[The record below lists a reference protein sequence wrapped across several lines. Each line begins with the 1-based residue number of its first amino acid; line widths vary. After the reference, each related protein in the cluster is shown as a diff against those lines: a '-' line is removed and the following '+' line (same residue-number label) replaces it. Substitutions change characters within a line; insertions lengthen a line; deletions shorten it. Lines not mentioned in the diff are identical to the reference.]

1 LRGMGVSLSRDEI
14 NNMSHTASR
23 YNNGNTTLSDLSRAA
38 IPDSSD
44 SLTNSYAPPTLGNG
58 LPLHRP
64 NPTSFDEA
72 AGKQLNERNEDIT
85 GLKGKVVDSVFGVGQ
100 ENGLTGTGNKLRDL
114 GIIEPTSNQSTGS
127 LSVGAVSSSV
137 PMNVGNMVRLDN
149 QIDIANKDMGL
160 TSDAATPY
168 YNQRDLLARNIDQVL
183 TDAPEFGKD
192 VAEKFHVF
200 YGKLDKGMSDSD
212 VMEKTREWL
221 DENRKN

>member
-1 LRGMGVSLSRDEI
+1 
-14 NNMSHTASR
+14 
-23 YNNGNTTLSDLSRAA
+23 
-38 IPDSSD
+38 
-44 SLTNSYAPPTLGNG
+44 
-58 LPLHRP
+58 
-64 NPTSFDEA
+64 
-72 AGKQLNERNEDIT
+72 
-85 GLKGKVVDSVFGVGQ
+85 
-100 ENGLTGTGNKLRDL
+100 
-114 GIIEPTSNQSTGS
+114 
-127 LSVGAVSSSV
+127 
-137 PMNVGNMVRLDN
+137 MNVGNMVRLDN